1 MVWAGGKVFSDAKS
15 LTLMPSFLSSAADG
29 CKFPIQLGGFQVMIV
44 AFARLRDFEATIAV
58 DMYTMGS
65 A

>member
-1 MVWAGGKVFSDAKS
+1 MVRAGGKVFSDAKS

-29 CKFPIQLGGFQVMIV
+29 CRFPIWLGGFRDVIV
-44 AFARLRDFEATIAV
+44 AFARLRDFEATVAV
-58 DMYTMGS
+58 DMDTMGS